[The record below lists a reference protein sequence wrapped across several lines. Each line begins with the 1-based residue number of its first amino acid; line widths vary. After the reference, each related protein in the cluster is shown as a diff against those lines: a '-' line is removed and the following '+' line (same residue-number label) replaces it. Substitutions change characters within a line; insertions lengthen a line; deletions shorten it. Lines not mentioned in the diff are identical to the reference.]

1 MSLSV
6 NRVLRRRNVRVLAV
20 ATVASLGLM
29 VGLAHSGVGDD
40 HMGEAAAMCLAI
52 AASIA
57 VAVAAAPRLGRLVAS
72 PLRPVNW
79 SELAPSRD
87 HGRPADGRARGH
99 PAVLQ
104 VFRR

>member
-1 MSLSV
+1 M
-6 NRVLRRRNVRVLAV
+6 NRALTRHNVRVLAV

-29 VGLAHSGVGDD
+29 VGLAHSGVGTD

-52 AASIA
+52 AAGTA
-57 VAVAAAPRLGRLVAS
+57 VAVAAAPQLGRLVAA

-79 SELAPSRD
+79 SALAPDRD
-87 HGRPADGRARGH
+87 YGRPADGRARGH
-99 PAVLQ
+99 PSVLQ